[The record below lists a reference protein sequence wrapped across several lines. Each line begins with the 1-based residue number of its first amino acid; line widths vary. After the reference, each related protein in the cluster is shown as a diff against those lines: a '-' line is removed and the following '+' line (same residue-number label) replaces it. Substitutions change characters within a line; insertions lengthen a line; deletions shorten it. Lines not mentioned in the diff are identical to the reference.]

1 MTDTTPVLEGADRPQ
16 RRLSLRSREAL
27 NGYLMIS
34 PWLLGFVIFTAGP
47 MIYSAYLMFTN
58 WDLISAPQFVG
69 LQNFVSLVQD
79 SEFRA
84 VLENTF
90 VYGIIVVPFQ
100 LAIALGV
107 ALLLNS
113 SVIGTSVFRV
123 ACFLPSQVPFVA
135 SAVLWLVIFSPQ
147 FGLANNVLS
156 IFHIPPQQWLANPN
170 LVKPAL
176 AVVGI
181 WGFGNF
187 MVIFLAGLQTIP
199 SHLQEAA
206 EIDGAGPLSRFR
218 NVTIPMLSPTI
229 FFNVVVSII
238 GAIQAFVP
246 MYVMTNGGPGTSS
259 LTAVLYIYQVGFQ
272 NFDMGYASVLSWVLF
287 VFILILTAIQ
297 FRVARRWVY
306 YEV

>member
-206 EIDGAGPLSRFR
+206 EIDGAGPFSRFR